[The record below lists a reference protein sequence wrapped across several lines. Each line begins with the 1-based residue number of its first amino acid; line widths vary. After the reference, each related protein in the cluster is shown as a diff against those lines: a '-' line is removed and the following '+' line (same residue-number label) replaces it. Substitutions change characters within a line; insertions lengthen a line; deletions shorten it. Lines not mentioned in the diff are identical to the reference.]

1 MRLWVILSE
10 VEGSPFFAVM
20 YFIYFLTNK
29 TNRVLYIG
37 VTRDLKRRYYEH
49 KSEQVEGFT
58 KRYHVHKLV
67 YYEVFHDPLTAIERE
82 KQLKGWRREKKND
95 LVESKNPQWEDLA
108 ERLFKGAGDPSTSLY
123 STHDD

>member
-10 VEGSPFFAVM
+10 VEGSPFFVVM

-108 ERLFKGAGDPSTSLY
+108 ERLFEGAGDPSTPLY
-123 STHDD
+123 STQDD

>member
-10 VEGSPFFAVM
+10 VEGSPFFVVM

-108 ERLFKGAGDPSTSLY
+108 ERLFKGAGDPSTPLY
-123 STHDD
+123 STQDD